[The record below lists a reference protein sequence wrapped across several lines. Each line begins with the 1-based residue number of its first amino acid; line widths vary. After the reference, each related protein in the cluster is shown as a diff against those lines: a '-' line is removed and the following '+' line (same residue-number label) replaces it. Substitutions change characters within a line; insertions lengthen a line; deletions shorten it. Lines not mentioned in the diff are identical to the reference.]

1 MAEAVKSKTEAGR
14 FSRQQSSAGFSM
26 TLFIGVFSV
35 ILLISLF
42 LAGLLYLLDRY
53 LKPGESTRAPVHPS
67 IFEFFTTLYAIFLG
81 FALFTLWSAY
91 LTMQRN
97 IAKEADTLFNAYRS
111 SLVSPDFLDFRLAL
125 REYVI
130 LIVEDEWDRMAN
142 GTMSPTANKK
152 FDQVL
157 EQLQLQKPRNGSG
170 IDLYWHVSALMEEAS
185 ALRLSRGL
193 SLTGNLYRP
202 IWVII
207 IFGFFTILF
216 GLYYLHV
223 RQTMALL
230 IFNFM
235 VLYLLLSCIYVIYD
249 IDQPFSGTI
258 SVSSEVFQSVLAKM
272 PGLP

>member
-1 MAEAVKSKTEAGR
+1 
-14 FSRQQSSAGFSM
+14 M

-42 LAGLLYLLDRY
+42 LAGLLYLLDRH
-53 LKPGESTRAPVHPS
+53 LKPGETTRAPVHPS

-91 LTMQRN
+91 LTTQRN
-97 IAKEADTLFNAYRS
+97 IAKEADAIFNAYRS
-111 SLVSPDFLDFRLAL
+111 SLVSPDFRDFRQGL

-130 LIVEDEWDRMAN
+130 LVVEDEWNGMAK
-142 GTMSPTANKK
+142 GTMSPAADKK
-152 FDQVL
+152 FDQIL
-157 EQLQLQKPRNGSG
+157 EELQLQKPRNGSG
-170 IDLYWHVSALMEEAS
+170 IDLYLHISALMEEAG
-185 ALRLSRGL
+185 AFRLSRGL
-193 SLTGNLYRP
+193 SLAGNLYPP

-223 RQTMALL
+223 RQTMALY

-258 SVSSEVFQSVLAKM
+258 NVSAEVFQSVLAKM
-272 PGLP
+272 PALP

>member
-1 MAEAVKSKTEAGR
+1 VQSNSEVGK
-14 FSRQQSSAGFSM
+14 FSRHQSSSGFSM
-26 TLFIGVFSV
+26 TSFIGVFSI
-35 ILLISLF
+35 ILLISLL
-42 LAGLLYLLDRY
+42 LAGLLYLLDRL

-91 LTMQRN
+91 LTTQRN
-97 IAKEADTLFNAYRS
+97 LAKEADTLFNAYRS
-111 SLVSPDFLDFRLAL
+111 SLVSPDFRDFRQTI
-125 REYVI
+125 REYVTLVI
-130 LIVEDEWDRMAN
+130 EDEWNRMAD
-142 GTMSPTANKK
+142 GTMSPAADKK
-152 FDQVL
+152 FDRVL
-157 EQLQLQKPRNGSG
+157 EALQRQKPRNGSG

-185 ALRLSRGL
+185 ALRLSRGF

-235 VLYLLLSCIYVIYD
+235 LLYLLLSCIYVIYD

-258 SVSSEVFQSVLAKM
+258 SVSAEVFHSILAKM
-272 PGLP
+272 PALP